1 MKKLLE
7 NKTFQIIYTIIKVF
21 VVAMLSIY
29 LLFVVVQRFTN
40 NSSILGYRVF
50 TVATGSMEPVYNIN
64 DVILVKDVD
73 VSTLKKGDDIA
84 YLGNRDAV
92 KGLIVTHR
100 IIRME
105 TFADGKVHYTLK
117 GVNNKYEDPSITAD
131 QILGKV
137 VGKLPVVNFINHVVK
152 NIYGF
157 FFLVFCPLVLVIF
170 LEIADTIIDMKLEKN
185 EIRLIEKED
194 KKSKKKKSSKRD
206 SEVVDDE
213 KNVDT
218 TKDKDDEVE
227 TDIDKAT
234 EVGETDKADKT
245 DVDTDVLDSDIEVI
259 DDNHV
264 LYSEVDVVS
273 RYDVDREDIVEDLES
288 LEDINIEKNVGDKD
302 AEEEEV
308 I

>member
-29 LLFVVVQRFTN
+29 LLFVIVQRFTN

-50 TVATGSMEPVYNIN
+50 TIATGSMEPVYNIN
-64 DVILVKDVD
+64 DVILVKDTAP
-73 VSTLKKGDDIA
+73 STLKNGDDIA

-100 IIRME
+100 IIRIE
-105 TFADGKVHYTLK
+105 TFNDGKVHYTLK

-194 KKSKKKKSSKRD
+194 KKKNKKEKSSNNEIEENAEDIID
-206 SEVVDDE
+206 SADDVVD
-213 KNVDT
+213 
-218 TKDKDDEVE
+218 
-227 TDIDKAT
+227 
-234 EVGETDKADKT
+234 
-245 DVDTDVLDSDIEVI
+245 S
-259 DDNHV
+259 
-264 LYSEVDVVS
+264 
-273 RYDVDREDIVEDLES
+273 YDV
-288 LEDINIEKNVGDKD
+288 NIEKNVGDKD

>member
-7 NKTFQIIYTIIKVF
+7 NKTFQIIYTIIKIF

-29 LLFVVVQRFTN
+29 LLFVIVQRFTN

-50 TVATGSMEPVYNIN
+50 TIATGSMEPVYNID
-64 DVILVKDVD
+64 DVILVKDTD
-73 VSTLKKGDDIA
+73 PSTLKKGDDIA

-105 TFADGKVHYTLK
+105 TFNDGKVHYTLK
-117 GVNNKYEDPSITAD
+117 GVNNKYEDPSITED

-194 KKSKKKKSSKRD
+194 KKSKKKNKKEKSSNNEIEENAEDIID
-206 SEVVDDE
+206 SADDVVD
-213 KNVDT
+213 
-218 TKDKDDEVE
+218 
-227 TDIDKAT
+227 
-234 EVGETDKADKT
+234 
-245 DVDTDVLDSDIEVI
+245 S
-259 DDNHV
+259 
-264 LYSEVDVVS
+264 
-273 RYDVDREDIVEDLES
+273 YDV
-288 LEDINIEKNVGDKD
+288 NIEKNVGDKD

>member
-7 NKTFQIIYTIIKVF
+7 NKTFQIIYTIIKIF

-29 LLFVVVQRFTN
+29 LLFVIVQRFTN

-50 TVATGSMEPVYNIN
+50 TIATGSMEPVYNIN
-64 DVILVKDVD
+64 DVILVKDTD
-73 VSTLKKGDDIA
+73 PSTLKKGDDIA

-100 IIRME
+100 IIRIE
-105 TFADGKVHYTLK
+105 TFSDGKVHYTLK
-117 GVNNKYEDPSITAD
+117 GVNNKYEDPSITED

-194 KKSKKKKSSKRD
+194 KKSKKKNKKENISNN
-206 SEVVDDE
+206 EELDE
-213 KNVDT
+213 
-218 TKDKDDEVE
+218 
-227 TDIDKAT
+227 
-234 EVGETDKADKT
+234 
-245 DVDTDVLDSDIEVI
+245 DVDTVTSVLDSDVEVI
-259 DDNHV
+259 DDDHV

-273 RYDVDREDIVEDLES
+273 GYSNTNNDEELVEDLES
-288 LEDINIEKNVGDKD
+288 LEDINIEKNVGDGD

>member
-7 NKTFQIIYTIIKVF
+7 NKTFQIIYTIIKIF

-29 LLFVVVQRFTN
+29 LLFVIVQRFTN

-50 TVATGSMEPVYNIN
+50 TIATGSMEPVYNID
-64 DVILVKDVD
+64 DVILVKDID
-73 VSTLKKGDDIA
+73 SSTLKKGDDIA

-100 IIRME
+100 IIRIE
-105 TFADGKVHYTLK
+105 TFNDGKVHYTLK

-194 KKSKKKKSSKRD
+194 KKSKKKNKKENISNN
-206 SEVVDDE
+206 EELDE
-213 KNVDT
+213 
-218 TKDKDDEVE
+218 
-227 TDIDKAT
+227 
-234 EVGETDKADKT
+234 
-245 DVDTDVLDSDIEVI
+245 DVDTDTSVLDSDVEVI
-259 DDNHV
+259 DDDHV

-273 RYDVDREDIVEDLES
+273 GYSNTNNDEELVEDLES
-288 LEDINIEKNVGDKD
+288 LEDINIEKNVGDGD

>member
-7 NKTFQIIYTIIKVF
+7 NKTFQIIYTIIKIF

-29 LLFVVVQRFTN
+29 LLFVIVQRFTN

-50 TVATGSMEPVYNIN
+50 TIATGSMEPVYNIN
-64 DVILVKDVD
+64 DVILVKDTD
-73 VSTLKKGDDIA
+73 PSTLKKGDDIA

-100 IIRME
+100 IIRIE
-105 TFADGKVHYTLK
+105 TFSDGKVHYTLK
-117 GVNNKYEDPSITAD
+117 GVNNKYEDPSITED

-194 KKSKKKKSSKRD
+194 KKSKKKNKKENISNNEKL
-206 SEVVDDE
+206 DE
-213 KNVDT
+213 
-218 TKDKDDEVE
+218 
-227 TDIDKAT
+227 
-234 EVGETDKADKT
+234 
-245 DVDTDVLDSDIEVI
+245 DVDTDTSVLDSDVEVI
-259 DDNHV
+259 DDDHV

-273 RYDVDREDIVEDLES
+273 GYSNTNNDEELVEDLES

>member
-7 NKTFQIIYTIIKVF
+7 NKTFQIIYTIIKIF

-29 LLFVVVQRFTN
+29 LLFVIVQRFTN

-50 TVATGSMEPVYNIN
+50 TIATGSMEPVYNIN
-64 DVILVKDVD
+64 DVILVKDTD
-73 VSTLKKGDDIA
+73 PSTLKKGDDIA

-100 IIRME
+100 IIRIE
-105 TFADGKVHYTLK
+105 TFSDGKVHYTLK

-194 KKSKKKKSSKRD
+194 KKSKKKNKKENISNN
-206 SEVVDDE
+206 EELDE
-213 KNVDT
+213 
-218 TKDKDDEVE
+218 
-227 TDIDKAT
+227 
-234 EVGETDKADKT
+234 
-245 DVDTDVLDSDIEVI
+245 DVDTDTSVLDSDVEVI
-259 DDNHV
+259 DDDHV

-273 RYDVDREDIVEDLES
+273 GYSNTNNDEELVEDLES
-288 LEDINIEKNVGDKD
+288 LEDINIEKNVGDGD

>member
-29 LLFVVVQRFTN
+29 LLFVIVQRFTN

-50 TVATGSMEPVYNIN
+50 TIATGSMEPVYNIN
-64 DVILVKDVD
+64 DVILVKDTD
-73 VSTLKKGDDIA
+73 PSTLKKGDDIA

-100 IIRME
+100 IIRIE
-105 TFADGKVHYTLK
+105 TFSDGKVHYTLK
-117 GVNNKYEDPSITAD
+117 GVNNKYEDPSITED

-194 KKSKKKKSSKRD
+194 KKSKKKNKKENISNN
-206 SEVVDDE
+206 EELDE
-213 KNVDT
+213 
-218 TKDKDDEVE
+218 
-227 TDIDKAT
+227 
-234 EVGETDKADKT
+234 
-245 DVDTDVLDSDIEVI
+245 DVDTDTSVLDSDVEVI
-259 DDNHV
+259 DDDHV

-273 RYDVDREDIVEDLES
+273 GYSNTNNDEELVEDLES
-288 LEDINIEKNVGDKD
+288 LEDINIEKQQ
-302 AEEEEV
+302 EEHKKYEGNRNRPSYR
-308 I
+308 

>member
-1 MKKLLE
+1 MTFLYWKGYKMKKLLE

-29 LLFVVVQRFTN
+29 LLFVIVQRFTN

-50 TVATGSMEPVYNIN
+50 TIATGSMEPVYNIN
-64 DVILVKDVD
+64 DVILVKDTD
-73 VSTLKKGDDIA
+73 PSTLKKGDDIA

-100 IIRME
+100 IIRIE
-105 TFADGKVHYTLK
+105 TFSDGKVHYTLK
-117 GVNNKYEDPSITAD
+117 GVNNKYEDPSITED

-194 KKSKKKKSSKRD
+194 KKSKKKNKKENISNN
-206 SEVVDDE
+206 EELDE
-213 KNVDT
+213 
-218 TKDKDDEVE
+218 
-227 TDIDKAT
+227 
-234 EVGETDKADKT
+234 
-245 DVDTDVLDSDIEVI
+245 DVDTDTSVLDSDVEVI
-259 DDNHV
+259 DDDHV

-273 RYDVDREDIVEDLES
+273 GYSNTNNDEELVEDLES
-288 LEDINIEKNVGDKD
+288 LEDINIEKNVGDGD

>member
-7 NKTFQIIYTIIKVF
+7 NKTFQIIYTIIKIF

-29 LLFVVVQRFTN
+29 LLFVIVQRFTN

-50 TVATGSMEPVYNIN
+50 TIATGSMEPVYNIN
-64 DVILVKDVD
+64 DVILVKDTD
-73 VSTLKKGDDIA
+73 PSTLKKGDDIA

-100 IIRME
+100 IIRIE
-105 TFADGKVHYTLK
+105 TFNDGKVHYTLK

-194 KKSKKKKSSKRD
+194 KKSKKKNKKENISNN
-206 SEVVDDE
+206 EELDE
-213 KNVDT
+213 
-218 TKDKDDEVE
+218 
-227 TDIDKAT
+227 
-234 EVGETDKADKT
+234 
-245 DVDTDVLDSDIEVI
+245 DVDTDPSVLDSDVEVI
-259 DDNHV
+259 DDDHV
-264 LYSEVDVVS
+264 LYSDVDVVS
-273 RYDVDREDIVEDLES
+273 GYSNTNNDEELVEDLES
-288 LEDINIEKNVGDKD
+288 LEDINIEKNVGDGD

>member
-7 NKTFQIIYTIIKVF
+7 NKTFQIIYTIIKIF

-29 LLFVVVQRFTN
+29 LLFVIVQRFTN

-50 TVATGSMEPVYNIN
+50 TIATGSMEPVYNIN
-64 DVILVKDVD
+64 DVILVKDID
-73 VSTLKKGDDIA
+73 PSTLKKGDDIA

-100 IIRME
+100 IIRIE
-105 TFADGKVHYTLK
+105 TFSDGKVHYTLK
-117 GVNNKYEDPSITAD
+117 GVNNKYEDPSITED

-194 KKSKKKKSSKRD
+194 KKSKKKNKKENISNN
-206 SEVVDDE
+206 EELDE
-213 KNVDT
+213 
-218 TKDKDDEVE
+218 
-227 TDIDKAT
+227 
-234 EVGETDKADKT
+234 
-245 DVDTDVLDSDIEVI
+245 DVDTDTSVLDSDVEVI
-259 DDNHV
+259 DDDHV

-273 RYDVDREDIVEDLES
+273 GYSNTNNDEELVEDLES
-288 LEDINIEKNVGDKD
+288 LEDINIEKNVGDGD

>member
-7 NKTFQIIYTIIKVF
+7 NKTFQIIYTIIKIF

-29 LLFVVVQRFTN
+29 LLFVIVQRFTN

-50 TVATGSMEPVYNIN
+50 TIATGSMEPVYNIN
-64 DVILVKDVD
+64 DVILVKDTD
-73 VSTLKKGDDIA
+73 PSTLKKGDDIA

-100 IIRME
+100 IIRIE
-105 TFADGKVHYTLK
+105 AFSDGKVHYTLK
-117 GVNNKYEDPSITAD
+117 GVNNKYEDPSITED

-194 KKSKKKKSSKRD
+194 KKSKKKNKKENISNNEKL
-206 SEVVDDE
+206 DE
-213 KNVDT
+213 
-218 TKDKDDEVE
+218 
-227 TDIDKAT
+227 
-234 EVGETDKADKT
+234 
-245 DVDTDVLDSDIEVI
+245 DVDTDTSVLDSDVEVI
-259 DDNHV
+259 DDDHV

-273 RYDVDREDIVEDLES
+273 GYSNTNNDEELVEDLES
-288 LEDINIEKNVGDKD
+288 LEDINIEKNVGDGD

>member
-7 NKTFQIIYTIIKVF
+7 NKTFQIIYTIIKIF

-29 LLFVVVQRFTN
+29 LLFVIVQRFTN

-50 TVATGSMEPVYNIN
+50 TIATGSMEPVYNIN
-64 DVILVKDVD
+64 DVILVKDTD
-73 VSTLKKGDDIA
+73 PSTLKKGDDIA

-105 TFADGKVHYTLK
+105 TFSDGKVHYTLK

-194 KKSKKKKSSKRD
+194 KKSKKKNKKENISNN
-206 SEVVDDE
+206 EELDE
-213 KNVDT
+213 
-218 TKDKDDEVE
+218 
-227 TDIDKAT
+227 
-234 EVGETDKADKT
+234 
-245 DVDTDVLDSDIEVI
+245 DVDTDTSVLDSDVEVI
-259 DDNHV
+259 DDDHV

-273 RYDVDREDIVEDLES
+273 GYSNTNNDEELVEDLES
-288 LEDINIEKNVGDKD
+288 LEDINIEKNVGDGD

>member
-29 LLFVVVQRFTN
+29 LLFVIVQRFTN

-50 TVATGSMEPVYNIN
+50 TIATGSMEPVYNID
-64 DVILVKDVD
+64 DVILVKDID
-73 VSTLKKGDDIA
+73 SSTLKKGDDIA

-100 IIRME
+100 IIRIE
-105 TFADGKVHYTLK
+105 TFNDRKVHYTLK

-194 KKSKKKKSSKRD
+194 KKKNKKEKSSNNEIEENAEDIID
-206 SEVVDDE
+206 SADDVVD
-213 KNVDT
+213 
-218 TKDKDDEVE
+218 
-227 TDIDKAT
+227 
-234 EVGETDKADKT
+234 
-245 DVDTDVLDSDIEVI
+245 S
-259 DDNHV
+259 
-264 LYSEVDVVS
+264 
-273 RYDVDREDIVEDLES
+273 YDV
-288 LEDINIEKNVGDKD
+288 NIEKNVGDKD

>member
-7 NKTFQIIYTIIKVF
+7 NKTFQIIYTIIKIF

-29 LLFVVVQRFTN
+29 LLFVIVQRFTN

-50 TVATGSMEPVYNIN
+50 TIATGSMEPVYNIN
-64 DVILVKDVD
+64 DVILVKDTD
-73 VSTLKKGDDIA
+73 PSTLKKGDDIA

-100 IIRME
+100 IIRIE
-105 TFADGKVHYTLK
+105 TFSDGKVHYTLK
-117 GVNNKYEDPSITAD
+117 GVNNKYEDPSITED

-170 LEIADTIIDMKLEKN
+170 LEIADIIIDMKLEKN

-194 KKSKKKKSSKRD
+194 KKSKKKNKKENISNNEKL
-206 SEVVDDE
+206 DE
-213 KNVDT
+213 
-218 TKDKDDEVE
+218 
-227 TDIDKAT
+227 
-234 EVGETDKADKT
+234 
-245 DVDTDVLDSDIEVI
+245 DVDTDTSVLDSDVEVI
-259 DDNHV
+259 DDDHV

-273 RYDVDREDIVEDLES
+273 GYSNTNNDEELVEDLES
-288 LEDINIEKNVGDKD
+288 LEDINIEKNVGDGD

>member
-29 LLFVVVQRFTN
+29 LLFVIVQRFTN

-50 TVATGSMEPVYNIN
+50 TIATGSMEPVYNID
-64 DVILVKDVD
+64 DVILVKDTD
-73 VSTLKKGDDIA
+73 PSTLKKGDDIA

-100 IIRME
+100 IIRIE
-105 TFADGKVHYTLK
+105 TFSDGKVHYTLK
-117 GVNNKYEDPSITAD
+117 GVNNKYEDPSITED
-131 QILGKV
+131 QIIGKV

-194 KKSKKKKSSKRD
+194 KKSKKKNKKENISNN
-206 SEVVDDE
+206 EELDE
-213 KNVDT
+213 
-218 TKDKDDEVE
+218 
-227 TDIDKAT
+227 
-234 EVGETDKADKT
+234 
-245 DVDTDVLDSDIEVI
+245 DVDTDTSVLDSDVEVI
-259 DDNHV
+259 DDDHV

-273 RYDVDREDIVEDLES
+273 GYSNTNNDEELVEDLES
-288 LEDINIEKNVGDKD
+288 LEDINIEKNVGDGD

>member
-1 MKKLLE
+1 MTFLYWKGYKMKKLLE
-7 NKTFQIIYTIIKVF
+7 NKTFQIIYTIIKIF

-29 LLFVVVQRFTN
+29 LLFVIVQRFTN

-50 TVATGSMEPVYNIN
+50 TIATGSMEPVYNIN
-64 DVILVKDVD
+64 DVILVKDTD
-73 VSTLKKGDDIA
+73 PSTLKKGDDIA

-100 IIRME
+100 IIRIE
-105 TFADGKVHYTLK
+105 TFSDGKVHYTLK

-194 KKSKKKKSSKRD
+194 KKSKKKNKKENISNN
-206 SEVVDDE
+206 EELDE
-213 KNVDT
+213 
-218 TKDKDDEVE
+218 
-227 TDIDKAT
+227 
-234 EVGETDKADKT
+234 
-245 DVDTDVLDSDIEVI
+245 DVDTDTSVLDSDVEVI
-259 DDNHV
+259 DDDHV

-273 RYDVDREDIVEDLES
+273 GYSNTNNDEELVEDLES
-288 LEDINIEKNVGDKD
+288 LEDINIEKNVGDGD

>member
-7 NKTFQIIYTIIKVF
+7 NKTFQIIYTIIKIF

-29 LLFVVVQRFTN
+29 LLFVIVQRFTN

-50 TVATGSMEPVYNIN
+50 TIATGSMEPVYNIN
-64 DVILVKDVD
+64 DVILVKDTD
-73 VSTLKKGDDIA
+73 PSTLKKGDDIA

-100 IIRME
+100 IIRMD
-105 TFADGKVHYTLK
+105 TFSDGKVHYTLK
-117 GVNNKYEDPSITAD
+117 GVNNKYEDPSITED

-194 KKSKKKKSSKRD
+194 KKSKKKNKKENISNN
-206 SEVVDDE
+206 EELDE
-213 KNVDT
+213 
-218 TKDKDDEVE
+218 
-227 TDIDKAT
+227 
-234 EVGETDKADKT
+234 
-245 DVDTDVLDSDIEVI
+245 DVDTDPSVLDSDVEVI
-259 DDNHV
+259 DDDHV

-273 RYDVDREDIVEDLES
+273 GYSNTNNDEELVEDLES
-288 LEDINIEKNVGDKD
+288 LEDINIEKNVGDGD

>member
-7 NKTFQIIYTIIKVF
+7 NKTFQIIYTIIKIF

-29 LLFVVVQRFTN
+29 LLFVIVQRFTN

-50 TVATGSMEPVYNIN
+50 TIATGSMEPVYNIN
-64 DVILVKDVD
+64 DVILVKDTD
-73 VSTLKKGDDIA
+73 PSTLKKGDDIA

-100 IIRME
+100 IIRIE
-105 TFADGKVHYTLK
+105 TFSDGKVHYTLK
-117 GVNNKYEDPSITAD
+117 GVNNKYEDPSITED

-194 KKSKKKKSSKRD
+194 KKSKKKNKKENISNN
-206 SEVVDDE
+206 EELDE
-213 KNVDT
+213 
-218 TKDKDDEVE
+218 
-227 TDIDKAT
+227 
-234 EVGETDKADKT
+234 
-245 DVDTDVLDSDIEVI
+245 DVDTDPSVLDSDVEVI
-259 DDNHV
+259 DDDHV

-273 RYDVDREDIVEDLES
+273 GYSNTNNDEELVEDLES
-288 LEDINIEKNVGDKD
+288 LEDINIEKNVGDGD

>member
-7 NKTFQIIYTIIKVF
+7 NKTFQIIYTIIKIF

-29 LLFVVVQRFTN
+29 LLFVIVQRFTN
-40 NSSILGYRVF
+40 NSSILGYRAF
-50 TVATGSMEPVYNIN
+50 TIATGSMEPVYNIN
-64 DVILVKDVD
+64 DVILVKDTD
-73 VSTLKKGDDIA
+73 PSTLKKGDDIA

-100 IIRME
+100 IIRIE
-105 TFADGKVHYTLK
+105 TFSDGKVHYTLK
-117 GVNNKYEDPSITAD
+117 GVNNKYEDPSITED

-194 KKSKKKKSSKRD
+194 KKSKKKNKKENISNNEKL
-206 SEVVDDE
+206 DE
-213 KNVDT
+213 
-218 TKDKDDEVE
+218 
-227 TDIDKAT
+227 
-234 EVGETDKADKT
+234 
-245 DVDTDVLDSDIEVI
+245 DVDTDTSVLDSDVEVI
-259 DDNHV
+259 DDDHV

-273 RYDVDREDIVEDLES
+273 GYSNTNNDEELVEDLES
-288 LEDINIEKNVGDKD
+288 LEDINIEKNVGDGD

>member
-7 NKTFQIIYTIIKVF
+7 NKTFQIIYTIIKIF

-29 LLFVVVQRFTN
+29 LLFVIVQRFTN

-50 TVATGSMEPVYNIN
+50 TIATGSMEPVYNID
-64 DVILVKDVD
+64 DVILVKDTD
-73 VSTLKKGDDIA
+73 PSTLKKGDDIA

-105 TFADGKVHYTLK
+105 TFSDGKVHYTLK

-194 KKSKKKKSSKRD
+194 KKSKKKNKKENISNN
-206 SEVVDDE
+206 EELDE
-213 KNVDT
+213 
-218 TKDKDDEVE
+218 
-227 TDIDKAT
+227 
-234 EVGETDKADKT
+234 
-245 DVDTDVLDSDIEVI
+245 DVDTDPSVLDSDVEVI
-259 DDNHV
+259 DDDHV

-273 RYDVDREDIVEDLES
+273 GYSNTNNDEELVEDLES
-288 LEDINIEKNVGDKD
+288 LEDINIEKNVGDGD